1 MNKKVLFLLLI
12 TIQTTFMFGQEI
24 ISGLQRNPQIQKQ
37 NNAFIKNITID
48 YSPVK
53 IPFIDDFSN
62 YTVFP
67 NNVLW
72 IDNYVFVNNTYSV
85 NPPTVGVATFD
96 ALNQYGAI
104 HSTAQSTSFNSD
116 TLTSR
121 PIRLDT
127 LFSPVYRPITLA
139 DSIYFSFYYQ
149 PGGSIG
155 QPWEMFGD
163 KPELSDS
170 LVLEFGYRTGNII
183 FDHYIKEP
191 QEVTTYLLP
200 GDSIENHCYPG
211 QYIHVE
217 QTYVPY
223 DTIWVPCDSVLK
235 PEMVWENVWYSTGL
249 TLQQMLTNTGKYFNY
264 VLIPITNELYLNP
277 GFQFRFRNYA
287 SLGNNSLPGWLGNVD
302 QWNIDYVKL
311 DITRS
316 YQDTILKDVA
326 FVNSA
331 PSVLKSYQSMPW
343 NQIKG
348 FQSSE
353 LKDSITMQLTN
364 LDVIT
369 KNTSYVYV
377 AETSSGS
384 SIYDYDGGSFNLEPY
399 ATNGYQ
405 TYQPHARPPIKFT
418 FPEDLNDS
426 AEFIITNIHKEAGL
440 GDKRAE
446 NDTVRFVQRFYNY
459 FAYDDGTPENGYG
472 LSVNGGK
479 LAYRFKLNTPDTIR
493 AIQMFFN
500 QTFDQ
505 SNQQDF
511 WLTIWNNSNGKPGS
525 VIYEEP
531 LVLPMF
537 EDSINEF
544 HTYKLENPLYVSG
557 TFYVGWRQTTEHN
570 LNLGFDRNNNSS
582 SNIFYNTD
590 GTWANTLYTGSL
602 MIRPLIGKQF
612 SMVGIEDI
620 NSTIDVQIFPNPN
633 NGNVLNLTYPESISK
648 NSVVTIYDI
657 TGRIVLTEQISPIIS
672 VSILQNGIYLLE
684 IKSDNTKISKR
695 LIINK

>member
-104 HSTAQSTSFNSD
+104 HSTAQSTSFNAD

-191 QEVTTYLLP
+191 QEVATYLLP

-277 GFQFRFRNYA
+277 GFQFRFRNYT

-399 ATNGYQ
+399 ATSGYQ

-602 MIRPLIGKQF
+602 MIRPLLGKQF